1 MMQDNTQRTPLDEAS
16 ADDRGIHTAPLPALA
31 AVDGW
36 PINIANQAEALE
48 AIIDAAHGGAGLA
61 LFTLNVDHLVK
72 LRNDAAFRR
81 AYREAT
87 FVTADGEPVAR
98 LARRTEPSIERTT
111 GADLVLPLAEAC
123 ADAGLP
129 VYLFGTTPDVL
140 ARASARL
147 ILNTGGRLEIAG
159 TLSPAYGFD
168 PESAE
173 ADRAIDRIAASG
185 AKVCFVALGA
195 PKQELLA
202 ARAKARGINAGFI
215 CIGAG
220 LDFLAG
226 DQVRAPLALQ
236 RAGFEWLW
244 RLGSNPR
251 RLALRYAQCGRLLA
265 ELTFAAAFG
274 GASAK
279 QRAP

>member
-1 MMQDNTQRTPLDEAS
+1 MMQDNTQRTPVDDVS
-16 ADDRGIHTAPLPALA
+16 TDDRGIHTEPLPALA

-48 AIIDAAHGGAGLA
+48 AIIDAAHGGEGFA

-72 LRNDAAFRR
+72 LRSDATFRR

-98 LARRTEPSIERTT
+98 LARRTEPRIERTT

-129 VYLFGTTPDVL
+129 VYLFGTAPDVL
-140 ARASARL
+140 ARAGARL
-147 ILNTGGRLEIAG
+147 MQNTGSRLEIAG

-195 PKQELLA
+195 PKQELFA
-202 ARAKARGINAGFI
+202 ARAKARGIKAGFI

-236 RAGFEWLW
+236 RAGLEWLW

-265 ELTFAAAFG
+265 ELTLAAVLG
-274 GASAK
+274 GASAN
-279 QRAP
+279 QRTP

>member
-48 AIIDAAHGGAGLA
+48 AIIDAAHGGAGFA

-251 RLALRYAQCGRLLA
+251 RLALRDAQCGRLLA

>member
-1 MMQDNTQRTPLDEAS
+1 MMQDNTQRTALDEAS
-16 ADDRGIHTAPLPALA
+16 ADDRGIHTEPLPALA

-48 AIIDAAHGGAGLA
+48 AIIDAAHGGAGFA

-98 LARRTEPSIERTT
+98 LARRTEPNIERTT

-195 PKQELLA
+195 PKQELFA
-202 ARAKARGINAGFI
+202 ARAKARSINAGFI

-236 RAGFEWLW
+236 RAGLEWLW